1 MNGLQGAIL
10 NKSST
15 RAKVDKGITKIRNL
29 LKTLNLCE
37 NQNLIVSIIAAPNTN
52 RIMPCLEFVAK
63 ITTIKSIR
71 HRHKNNLMRLLNSLE
86 ITVASVAIEEIPKN
100 AE

>member
-15 RAKVDKGITKIRNL
+15 RAKEDKGIMKTRNL
-29 LKTLNLCE
+29 LKTLNLCA
-37 NQNLIVSIIAAPNTN
+37 NHNLIVSIIAVPKTN

-71 HRHKNNLMRLLNSLE
+71 HKHKNNLMRLLNSLE
-86 ITVASVAIEEIPKN
+86 ITVANVAIEEIPKN